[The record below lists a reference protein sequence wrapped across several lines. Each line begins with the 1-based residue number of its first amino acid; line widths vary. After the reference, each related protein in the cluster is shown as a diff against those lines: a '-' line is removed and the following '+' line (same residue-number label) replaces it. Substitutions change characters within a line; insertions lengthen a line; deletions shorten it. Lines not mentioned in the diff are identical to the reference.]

1 MTEELKKVEKKIGV
15 DFDNKELLELA
26 FTHRSYLNE
35 HKSVKEHNERIEFL
49 GDAVL
54 ELAVTEHL
62 YKNYKNPEGEL
73 TNWRSALVKTETIS
87 ETAKELG
94 FEEHLKLSRG
104 EAKSIGRAR
113 QLILANTFEAV
124 TGAIY
129 LDKGFE
135 TARTFIEKNI
145 ISKLP
150 KILETKAYIDA
161 KSNFQELAQ
170 EKEGITPVYKVL
182 SEEGPDHEKIFT
194 MGVYLGEKQIGKGT
208 GPSKQSAEQ
217 AAAGDALGEYKS
229 K

>member
-1 MTEELKKVEKKIGV
+1 MSEDLEMIEKKIGLT
-15 DFDNKELLELA
+15 FDNKDFLKLA

-35 HKSVKEHNERIEFL
+35 NKRIKEHNERLEFL

-94 FEEHLKLSRG
+94 YEEHLKLSKG
-104 EAKSIGRAR
+104 ESKSTGRAR

-124 TGAIY
+124 VGAIY
-129 LDKGFE
+129 LDQGFE
-135 TARTFIEKNI
+135 VARKFIEEKLI
-145 ISKLP
+145 VKLP

-161 KSNFQELAQ
+161 KSSFQELAQ

-194 MGVYLGEKQIGKGT
+194 MGVYLEEKQIGKGT

-217 AAAGDALGEYKS
+217 AAAGDALSRYEK
-229 K
+229 

>member
-1 MTEELKKVEKKIGV
+1 MSEDLEMIEKKIGLT
-15 DFDNKELLELA
+15 FDNKDFLKLA

-35 HKSVKEHNERIEFL
+35 NKRIKEHNERLEFL

-94 FEEHLKLSRG
+94 YEEHLKLSKG
-104 EAKSIGRAR
+104 ESKSTGRAR

-124 TGAIY
+124 VGAIY
-129 LDKGFE
+129 LDQGFE
-135 TARTFIEKNI
+135 VARKFIEEKLI
-145 ISKLP
+145 VKLP

-161 KSNFQELAQ
+161 KSSFQELAQ

-194 MGVYLGEKQIGKGT
+194 MGVYLEEKQIGKGT

-217 AAAGDALGEYKS
+217 AA
-229 K
+229 

>member
-1 MTEELKKVEKKIGV
+1 MTEDLEMIEKKIGLT
-15 DFDNKELLELA
+15 FDNKDFLKLA

-35 HKSVKEHNERIEFL
+35 NKRIKEHNERLEFL

-94 FEEHLKLSRG
+94 YEEHLKLSKG
-104 EAKSIGRAR
+104 ESKSTGRAR

-124 TGAIY
+124 IGAIY
-129 LDKGFE
+129 LDQGFE
-135 TARTFIEKNI
+135 KARKFIEEKLI
-145 ISKLP
+145 VKLP

-217 AAAGDALGEYKS
+217 AAAGDALAKYK